1 MDLDFLKKG
10 CVLDGDSG
18 NDPAVLPEWM
28 DMERFRRGQKF
39 FLRHISSITFALHC
53 SLTVGFGVQNLIEP
67 LSFTRKSNTART
79 SLLRYVKTFVHLALW
94 QLEDIWDPT
103 NLGHRSIQTVRRMH
117 RKVRESMEEEGGR
130 KNGGT
135 RQRYLSQYDMALVQS
150 GFVGV
155 VLAYPREFGI
165 VCTREELDDYVFCW
179 RGIGYLLG
187 IRDEYNICSD
197 GYGQALRLVKEIED
211 QVVDRG
217 LRDRPPAFDTLSNAY
232 IDGSNLPLKFRF
244 YTKESIIYY
253 LLNMTGRSIPPW
265 LQCTWTDRI
274 RVFGYR
280 LLTFLFGWAPGFER
294 FHNYLMMNL
303 FKKASYLIDKEIGK
317 FYLCPMS

>member
-1 MDLDFLKKG
+1 MDLDYLKKG

-18 NDPAVLPEWM
+18 NDPEVLPEWM
-28 DMERFRRGQKF
+28 DKERFRRGQQVF
-39 FLRHISSITFALHC
+39 MRHISSITFALHC
-53 SLTVGFGVQNLIEP
+53 SLTVGFGVRNLIEP

-94 QLEDIWDPT
+94 QMQDIWDPT
-103 NLGHRSIQTVRRMH
+103 TLGHRSIQTVRRMH
-117 RKVRESMEEEGGR
+117 KKVRESMEAGR

-135 RQRYLSQYDMALVQS
+135 QRYLSQYDMAVVQS

-155 VLAYPREFGI
+155 VLAYPKEFGI
-165 VCTREELDDYVFCW
+165 VCTREELDDYVYCW

-187 IRDEYNICSD
+187 IRDEYNICSK
-197 GYGQALRLVKEIED
+197 GYEHALRLVKEIEE
-211 QVVDRG
+211 QVVYRG
-217 LRDRPPAFDTLSNAY
+217 IRDPPPEYNTLSDAY
-232 IDGSNLPLKFRF
+232 VDGSNIPLKFRF
-244 YTKESIIYY
+244 FTKESITRY
-253 LLNMTGRSIPPW
+253 LLGMTGRSLPW
-265 LQCTWTDRI
+265 LRCTWTDRV
-274 RVFGYR
+274 RVMGYR
-280 LLTFLFGWAPGFER
+280 MLTFLFAWAPGFER